1 MQTFTKNELTWVV
14 GELDKLACQYRQ
26 EMNNPEITKIEAG
39 LLKLRSEQLAGIS
52 DRLSAAVKNG
62 DKRIEIKY

>member
-26 EMNNPEITKIEAG
+26 EINNPEITKIEAG
-39 LLKLRSEQLAGIS
+39 LLQLRSEQLAGIS

>member
-14 GELDKLACQYRQ
+14 GELDKLACQYRP

-39 LLKLRSEQLAGIS
+39 LLQLRSEQLAGIS

-62 DKRIEIKY
+62 DKRIKIEY

>member
-39 LLKLRSEQLAGIS
+39 LLQLRSEQLAGIS
-52 DRLSAAVKNG
+52 NRLSAAVKNG

>member
-1 MQTFTKNELTWVV
+1 MQTFTKNELTWVI

-39 LLKLRSEQLAGIS
+39 LLQLRSEQLAGIS